1 MTRFPPPPPGAERR
15 AHPRY
20 PVVVAVQVAHDDAV
34 ALASL
39 VDLSHGGAFLE
50 LADPSAVELGVRV
63 RVHIAVDGLDVNE
76 EAKVVRVTRGSPAGC
91 AVAWTAPGPA
101 VAAVV
106 EHVVEHTARLADELA
121 VRLADRVI
129 EQAAQ
134 TAVARPVVRAKGHGT
149 GRQRRARRHH
159 PGARS

>member
-106 EHVVEHTARLADELA
+106 QPVSTAPGPMPIMPRKNGS
-121 VRLADRVI
+121 VSMM
-129 EQAAQ
+129 AAGGKIQ
-134 TAVARPVVRAKGHGT
+134 KP
-149 GRQRRARRHH
+149 QLFRRGKAIS
-159 PGARS
+159 GAPIIMGSM